1 MWQLHSLGEA
11 KQNGILL
18 IKLLPLGGRRKKG
31 KKEKD
36 RSSYLSDIC
45 KTESIVN

>member
-18 IKLLPLGGRRKKG
+18 IKLLPSGGRGKKG
-31 KKEKD
+31 KKEKNQG
-36 RSSYLSDIC
+36 SYLSGIF